1 MPKSLLRTKLP
12 SRSTAE
18 IPDAAKSSRPGPGHL
33 TRGGLTGHAEA
44 PAVRESV
51 RSTETLE
58 EEMLSKETR
67 RELEILRRKKLRA
80 MAVKTVQFLTAFL
93 CVYLVFLIYGVLNTE
108 YTYNERGEI
117 VPVVLTV
124 DSIREAE
131 EFRAM
136 NTQYVQARTLYEK
149 VLLLDYRL
157 GAGAEDPLL
166 IAPEYEKLLEEI
178 SSLSV
183 QIGAITVPAK
193 YVQPMNML
201 LSWVQNDIALYCQ
214 FISRAISQ
222 DSVTDM
228 NQALAYRETMY
239 GNFRQ
244 ITQVVATLASRVP
257 GADTADLM
265 NWSPEGYLEQYTGGN
280 P

>member
-1 MPKSLLRTKLP
+1 MPKSLLREKLP
-12 SRSTAE
+12 SRSTE
-18 IPDAAKSSRPGPGHL
+18 ETPPESSRPVSRSLMRSP
-33 TRGGLTGHAEA
+33 LTGHAEA
-44 PAVRESV
+44 PVPRRDTRAE
-51 RSTETLE
+51 ETLE
-58 EEMLSKETR
+58 EEMLSEETR
-67 RELEILRRKKLRA
+67 RELEALRRKKIRA
-80 MAVKTVQFLTAFL
+80 IAVRAGQILTAVL

-108 YTYNERGEI
+108 YTYDERGDI
-117 VPVVLTV
+117 VPVILTV
-124 DSIREAE
+124 EGIRETE
-131 EFRAM
+131 EFRTM
-136 NTQYVQARTLYEK
+136 STQYVQARTLYEK

-183 QIGAITVPAK
+183 QIGAVTVPAK

-201 LSWVQNDIALYCQ
+201 LNWVQNDIALYCQ

-222 DSVTDM
+222 NSVLDM
-228 NQALAYRETMY
+228 NQALGYRETMY

-244 ITQVVATLASRVP
+244 ITQVVAALASQVS

-265 NWSPEGYLEQYTGGN
+265 TWSPEGYLEQYTGGN

>member
-1 MPKSLLRTKLP
+1 MPKSLLREKLP
-12 SRSTAE
+12 SRGTGEAPPE
-18 IPDAAKSSRPGPGHL
+18 SSRPVSRSLMRSP
-33 TRGGLTGHAEA
+33 LTGHAEA
-44 PAVRESV
+44 PVPGRDTRAE
-51 RSTETLE
+51 ETLE
-58 EEMLSKETR
+58 EEMLSEETR
-67 RELEILRRKKLRA
+67 RELEALRRKQIRA
-80 MAVKTVQFLTAFL
+80 IAVRAGQILTAVL

-108 YTYNERGEI
+108 YTYDERGDI
-117 VPVVLTV
+117 VPVILTV
-124 DSIREAE
+124 EGIRETE
-131 EFRAM
+131 EFRTM
-136 NTQYVQARTLYEK
+136 STQYVQARTLYEK

-183 QIGAITVPAK
+183 QIGAVTVPAK

-201 LSWVQNDIALYCQ
+201 LNWVQNDIALYCQ

-222 DSVTDM
+222 NSVTDM
-228 NQALAYRETMY
+228 NQALGYRETMY

-244 ITQVVATLASRVP
+244 ITQVVAALASQVS
-257 GADTADLM
+257 GADTADLIT
-265 NWSPEGYLEQYTGGN
+265 WSPEGYLEQYTGGN

>member
-1 MPKSLLRTKLP
+1 M
-12 SRSTAE
+12 RS
-18 IPDAAKSSRPGPGHL
+18 P
-33 TRGGLTGHAEA
+33 LTGHAEA
-44 PAVRESV
+44 PVPRRDTRAE
-51 RSTETLE
+51 ETLE
-58 EEMLSKETR
+58 EEMLSEETR
-67 RELEILRRKKLRA
+67 RELEALRRKKLRA
-80 MAVKTVQFLTAFL
+80 MAVRAGQILTAVL

-108 YTYNERGEI
+108 YTYDERGDI
-117 VPVVLTV
+117 VPVILTV
-124 DSIREAE
+124 EGIRETE
-131 EFRAM
+131 EFRTM
-136 NTQYVQARTLYEK
+136 STQYVQARTLYEK

-183 QIGAITVPAK
+183 QIGAVTVPAK

-222 DSVTDM
+222 NSVMDM
-228 NQALAYRETMY
+228 NQALGYRETMY

-244 ITQVVATLASRVP
+244 ITQVVAALASQVS

-265 NWSPEGYLEQYTGGN
+265 TWSPEGYLEQYTGGN

>member
-1 MPKSLLRTKLP
+1 MPKSLLREKLP
-12 SRSTAE
+12 SRGTGEAPPE
-18 IPDAAKSSRPGPGHL
+18 SSRPVSRSLMRSP
-33 TRGGLTGHAEA
+33 LTGHAEA
-44 PAVRESV
+44 PVPRRDTRAE
-51 RSTETLE
+51 ETLE
-58 EEMLSKETR
+58 EEMLSEETR
-67 RELEILRRKKLRA
+67 RELEALRRKKIRA
-80 MAVKTVQFLTAFL
+80 IAVRAGQILTAVL

-108 YTYNERGEI
+108 YTYDERGDI
-117 VPVVLTV
+117 VPVILTV
-124 DSIREAE
+124 EGIRETE
-131 EFRAM
+131 EFRTM
-136 NTQYVQARTLYEK
+136 STQYVQARTLYEK

-183 QIGAITVPAK
+183 QIGAVTVPAK

-222 DSVTDM
+222 NSVMDM
-228 NQALAYRETMY
+228 NQALGYRETMY

-244 ITQVVATLASRVP
+244 ITQVVTALASQVS

-265 NWSPEGYLEQYTGGN
+265 TWSPEGYLEQYTGGN
-280 P
+280 S

>member
-1 MPKSLLRTKLP
+1 MPKSLLREKLP
-12 SRSTAE
+12 SRSTE
-18 IPDAAKSSRPGPGHL
+18 ETPPESSRPVSRSLMRSP
-33 TRGGLTGHAEA
+33 LTGHAEA
-44 PAVRESV
+44 PVPRRDTRAE
-51 RSTETLE
+51 ETLE
-58 EEMLSKETR
+58 EEMLSEETR
-67 RELEILRRKKLRA
+67 RELEALRRKKIRA
-80 MAVKTVQFLTAFL
+80 IAVRAGQILTAVL

-108 YTYNERGEI
+108 YTYDERGDI
-117 VPVVLTV
+117 VPVILTV
-124 DSIREAE
+124 EGIRETE
-131 EFRAM
+131 EFRTM
-136 NTQYVQARTLYEK
+136 STQYVQARTLYEK

-183 QIGAITVPAK
+183 QIGAVTAPAK

-222 DSVTDM
+222 NSVMDM
-228 NQALAYRETMY
+228 NQALGYRETMY

-244 ITQVVATLASRVP
+244 ITQVVAALASQVS

-265 NWSPEGYLEQYTGGN
+265 TWSPEGYLEQYTGGN

>member
-1 MPKSLLRTKLP
+1 MPKSLLREKLP
-12 SRSTAE
+12 SRSTE
-18 IPDAAKSSRPGPGHL
+18 ETPPESSRPVSRSLMRSP
-33 TRGGLTGHAEA
+33 LTGHAEA
-44 PAVRESV
+44 PVPRRDTRAE
-51 RSTETLE
+51 ETLE
-58 EEMLSKETR
+58 EEMLSEETR
-67 RELEILRRKKLRA
+67 RELEALRRKKIRA
-80 MAVKTVQFLTAFL
+80 TAVRAGQILTAVL

-108 YTYNERGEI
+108 YTYDERGDI
-117 VPVVLTV
+117 VPVILTV
-124 DSIREAE
+124 EGIRETE
-131 EFRAM
+131 EFRTM
-136 NTQYVQARTLYEK
+136 STQYVQARTLYEK

-183 QIGAITVPAK
+183 QIGAVTVPAK

-222 DSVTDM
+222 NSVMDM
-228 NQALAYRETMY
+228 NQALGYRETMY

-244 ITQVVATLASRVP
+244 ITQVVAALASQVS

-265 NWSPEGYLEQYTGGN
+265 TWSPEGYLEQYTGGN

>member
-12 SRSTAE
+12 SRSATE
-18 IPDAAKSSRPGPGHL
+18 IPEAPESSRPKPGHL
-33 TRGGLTGHAEA
+33 THSRLTGHAEA
-44 PAVRESV
+44 PAAR
-51 RSTETLE
+51 RNNLSTETLE
-58 EEMLSKETR
+58 EEMLSKEAR
-67 RELEILRRKKLRA
+67 KELEILRRKKLRDI
-80 MAVKTVQFLTAFL
+80 AVKIAQFMTAFL

-124 DSIREAE
+124 EGIREAE
-131 EFRAM
+131 EFRTM

-149 VLLLDYRL
+149 VLLLDNRL

-183 QIGAITVPAK
+183 QIGAVTVPAK

-222 DSVTDM
+222 NSVTDM
-228 NQALAYRETMY
+228 NQALSYRETMY

-244 ITQVVATLASRVP
+244 ITQVVATLGSRVP